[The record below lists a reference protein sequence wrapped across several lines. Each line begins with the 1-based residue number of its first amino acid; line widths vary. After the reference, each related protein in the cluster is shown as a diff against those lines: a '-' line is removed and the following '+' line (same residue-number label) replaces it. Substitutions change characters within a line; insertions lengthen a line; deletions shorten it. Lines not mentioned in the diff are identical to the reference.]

1 MTRKK
6 RPEYRVR
13 YIYDSETSNIDNGR
27 EHYAYPILHQLGTIQ
42 DGASIANIT
51 PDNVEQLVSIDLYRH
66 TFELCAA
73 LDAIVDS
80 EPGYVPVMLCHNL
93 SFDMYGLASWL
104 NAHEV
109 RVLAKSKRK
118 PITFT
123 IMGEDGKTPKLV
135 IWDTLVFAQKPLDK
149 MGFECGY
156 FKASGSWDY
165 SLVRTPETPLTPNEL
180 EYAKR
185 DIYALAAWMAFFLQ
199 QNPDIPENML
209 GLNVVTKT
217 GIVRTRMK
225 LRYEKLK
232 ANGAKYDVGRM
243 WLFQNRRESPKDD
256 DELFT
261 MHACTRGGFTFCAS
275 TAASIPYDLE
285 GTDKIVVGYD
295 ATSQHPAMMVSH
307 KYPVRFTRAYP
318 TTLSLAFSTIGRVD
332 FHYLLANWGKPF
344 SVAFN
349 GLFKFVNL
357 RPKAGS
363 IFEKYGVYPL
373 ASARF
378 STKKPEPHDET
389 DNEQADLFHGAM
401 HEAGYHDFAEN
412 PKYAFGKLVSADVCS
427 VYLTELAAWEVWQA
441 YEWDSVEGIT
451 GYVTHKFERPTDM
464 AVVSVM
470 QFYKAKNEF
479 KLAKG
484 AYEHDA
490 TIYNGD
496 VLKALGIPET
506 LVQAMENGNA
516 SDSDVDFSY
525 LGTKADLNSLFGV
538 NATNEYRRDTVLT
551 STGIS
556 YEGAD
561 GIANKPK
568 NPKAWYQ
575 FGQRI
580 VGWSR
585 IAQICNMYL
594 MEPYTLQ
601 IINGDTDSIKILAR
615 ELDLDKIDSEL
626 DRYAHALDRAK
637 KDVCYRV
644 KRQYPEKYDALKY
657 IGHYV
662 REFTVKQYC
671 ASWNKAYI
679 YREFDKRDGL
689 QHCHFTLAGIP
700 TSDRYRYNADFTKER
715 TFKGVNSYADD
726 YLETH
731 SFADLCNLF
740 LGYNVTYGP
749 SVIGLNMRSFPQWG
763 DTVLARITDYMG
775 NDALVSEPAALNLH
789 EMSKTVN
796 DTRSADNARNMDY
809 ALENNA
815 DINIKP
821 IYLYSPD
828 GETLDVIDMGEIAN
842 G

>member
-1 MTRKK
+1 MRKK

-27 EHYAYPILHQLGTIQ
+27 EHYAYPILHQLGTIR
-42 DGASIANIT
+42 DDVSISDIT

-73 LDAIVDS
+73 LDVIVES

-118 PITFT
+118 PITFA
-123 IMGEDGKTPKLV
+123 ILGEDGKTPKLV

-156 FKASGSWDY
+156 LKASGSWDY
-165 SLVRTPETPLTPNEL
+165 SLVRTPETPLTADEIT
-180 EYAKR
+180 YAKR
-185 DIYALAAWMAFFLQ
+185 DIYALAAWMGFFLQ
-199 QNPDIPENML
+199 RNPDIPETML

-232 ANGAKYDVGRM
+232 ASGAKYDVGRM
-243 WLFQNRRESPKDD
+243 WLYQNRREAPKTD

-275 TAASIPYDLE
+275 TAASVPYDLE
-285 GTDKIVVGYD
+285 STDKIIVGYD
-295 ATSQHPAMMVSH
+295 ATSQHPAQMVSH
-307 KYPVRFTRAYP
+307 RYPVRFSQAYP
-318 TTLSLAFSTIGRVD
+318 NTLTLAFSTIGRVD

-349 GLFKFVNL
+349 GLFTFENL
-357 RPKAGS
+357 RPKNGTL
-363 IFEKYGVYPL
+363 FEKYGIFPL

-378 STKKPEPHDET
+378 SLKKPEPTDET
-389 DNEQADLFHGAM
+389 DNEQADLFHGSM
-401 HEAGYHDFAEN
+401 HDVGYHDYAEN
-412 PKYAFGKLVSADVCS
+412 PVFSFGKLVSADKCS

-441 YEWDSVEGIT
+441 YEWDSVEGVS

-464 AVVSVM
+464 STISVM

-479 KLAKG
+479 KKAKG
-484 AYEHDA
+484 AFEHDA
-490 TIYNGD
+490 TIYNAD
-496 VLKALGIPET
+496 TLITLGIPEN
-506 LVQAMENGNA
+506 LVASMKGGNA
-516 SDSDVDFSY
+516 PDSDVDFAY

-538 NATNEYRRDTVLT
+538 NATNEYRRDTVLS

-556 YEGAD
+556 YEGVD
-561 GIANKPK
+561 GIANKPR

-601 IINGDTDSIKILAR
+601 IVNGDTDSIKILAR
-615 ELDLDKIDSEL
+615 ESDLEKIDNEL

-637 KDVCYRV
+637 DDVCYRV
-644 KRQYPEKYDALKY
+644 KRQYPDVYDKLQY

-671 ASWNKAYI
+671 ASWNKAYVF
-679 YREFDKRDGL
+679 REYDGRDN
-689 QHCHFTLAGIP
+689 QYHCHFTLAGIP
-700 TSDRYRYNADFTKER
+700 TADRYRYNADFTKTR
-715 TFKGVNSYADD
+715 VFKGINSYADD
-726 YLETH
+726 YMHDH
-731 SFADLCNLF
+731 SFSELCSLF

-749 SVIGLNMRSFPQWG
+749 SVIGLNMRTFPQWG
-763 DTVLARITDYMG
+763 DSVLARIEDYQG
-775 NDALVSEPAALNLH
+775 KSALVSEPAALNLH

-796 DTRSADNARNMDY
+796 DTHGKENARNMVY
-809 ALENNA
+809 ALENNS
-815 DINIKP
+815 DINIEP
-821 IYLYSPD
+821 VYLYSPD
-828 GETLDVIDMGEIAN
+828 GDTLEVIRMEEVAN

>member
-6 RPEYRVR
+6 RQEYRVR
-13 YIYDSETSNIDNGR
+13 YVYDSETSNIDKGR
-27 EHYAYPILHQLGTIQ
+27 EHYAYPILHQLGTVR
-42 DGASIANIT
+42 DGVSISDIT
-51 PDNVEQLVSIDLYRH
+51 PDNVEQVVSIELYRH
-66 TFELCAA
+66 TFELTAA
-73 LDAIVDS
+73 LDEIVDS
-80 EPGYVPVMLCHNL
+80 EPGYIPVMLCHNL

-123 IMGEDGKTPKLV
+123 IMGDDGKTPKLV

-156 FKASGSWDY
+156 LKASGSWDY
-165 SLVRTPETPLTPNEL
+165 SLVRTPETPLSDDEVM
-180 EYAKR
+180 YAKR
-185 DIYALAAWMAFFLQ
+185 DIYALAAWMGFFLQ
-199 QNPDIPENML
+199 RNPDIPETML

-225 LRYEKLK
+225 LRYDRLK
-232 ANGAKYDVGRM
+232 SQNCKYDVGRM
-243 WLFQNRRESPKDD
+243 WLYQNRREAPADD

-285 GTDKIVVGYD
+285 GTDKVVVGYD
-295 ATSQHPAMMVSH
+295 ATSQHPAQMVSH
-307 KYPVRFTRAYP
+307 KYPVRFSKAYP
-318 TTLSLAFSTIGRVD
+318 NTLTLAFSTIGRVD

-349 GLFKFVNL
+349 GLFKFTNL
-357 RPKAGS
+357 RPKKGTLFERFG
-363 IFEKYGVYPL
+363 IFPL

-378 STKKPEPHDET
+378 SMKKPEPHDEAE
-389 DNEQADLFHGAM
+389 NEQADLFRGSM
-401 HEAGYHDFAEN
+401 HEAGYHDYAEN
-412 PKYAFGKLVSADVCS
+412 PVYAFGKLVSADSCS

-441 YEWDSVEGIT
+441 YEWDSVEGVA

-464 AVVSVM
+464 STISVM

-479 KLAKG
+479 KKAKG
-484 AYEHDA
+484 AFEHDA
-490 TIYNGD
+490 TIYNAPA
-496 VLKALGIPET
+496 LISLGIPES
-506 LVQAMENGNA
+506 LVSAMEDGSA
-516 SDSDVDFSY
+516 PDTDVDFAY

-538 NATNEYRRDTVLT
+538 NATNEYRKDTVLT
-551 STGIS
+551 SSGIN
-556 YEGAD
+556 YEGSD
-561 GIANKPK
+561 GICNAPK

-594 MEPYTLQ
+594 MEPYTIQ
-601 IINGDTDSIKILAR
+601 VINGDTDSVKILAR
-615 ELDLDKIDSEL
+615 ESDLEKIDAEL

-637 KDVCYRV
+637 REVCYRV
-644 KRQYPEKYDALKY
+644 KRQYPEKYDKLKG

-662 REFTVKQYC
+662 REFTVQQYC
-671 ASWNKAYI
+671 ASWNKAYVF
-679 YREFDKRDGL
+679 REFDNRDGKH
-689 QHCHFTLAGIP
+689 HCHFTLAGIP
-700 TSDRYRYNADFTKER
+700 TADRYRYNADFSKTR
-715 TFKGVNSYADD
+715 VFKGVNSYADD
-726 YLETH
+726 YMQDH

-740 LGYNVTYGP
+740 LGYNVTYG
-749 SVIGLNMRSFPQWG
+749 SSLIGLNMRTFPEWG
-763 DTVLARITDYMG
+763 DTVLARIEDYKG
-775 NDALVSEPAALNLH
+775 NSALVSEPASLNLH

-796 DTRSADNARNMDY
+796 DTRSADNARNMGY
-809 ALENNA
+809 AVENNA
-815 DINIKP
+815 CVNTRP

-828 GETLDVIDMGEIAN
+828 GMALDIIDMEDVAYG
-842 G
+842 